1 MGLAEA
7 LWDHSGKLKTELSFR
22 AGETIAV
29 YFMNK
34 TKWWWGTIDDRK
46 GWFPSSHVRVSLILW
61 NIQVPCACLYVSDF
75 LCRNS
80 S

>member
-29 YFMNK
+29 YFMSK
-34 TKWWWGTIDDRK
+34 TKWWWGTLDDRK

-61 NIQVPCACLYVSDF
+61 NTRFFYKKIIVLPGPQFS
-75 LCRNS
+75 
-80 S
+80 